1 MFNIHTIIVPTD
13 FSRLSRSAFEYA
25 KNLAESSE
33 ATVHLIH
40 VLDKN
45 PHFIQSKNSELS
57 EVDLIK
63 ALEKEAEEQLLSL
76 KEELTE
82 DSEIHIINTLRKGID
97 YEEIVNYAREVDA
110 SLIIIATHSR
120 TGVLHNLLGSVA
132 EKVIRYSKCPVL
144 VIPPLE
150 D

>member
-1 MFNIHTIIVPTD
+1 MFNIRTIIVPTD

-25 KNLAESSE
+25 KNLAETSE

-45 PHFIQSKNSELS
+45 PHFIQSKNPELS
-57 EVDLIK
+57 EEDLIK
-63 ALEKEAEEQLLSL
+63 ASEKEAEKQLLSL
-76 KEELTE
+76 KEEITE
-82 DSEIHIINTLRKGID
+82 DSEIRIINTLRKGID
-97 YEEIVNYAREVDA
+97 YEEIVNYAKEVEA
-110 SLIIIATHSR
+110 SIIIIATHSR

-144 VIPPLE
+144 VIPPPE